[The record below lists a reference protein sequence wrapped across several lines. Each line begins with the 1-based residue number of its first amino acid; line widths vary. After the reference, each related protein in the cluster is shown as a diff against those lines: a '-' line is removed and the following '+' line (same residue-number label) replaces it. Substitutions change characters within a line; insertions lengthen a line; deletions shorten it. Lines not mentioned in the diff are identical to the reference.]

1 MSFSPYGLIEL
12 PWWGY
17 ILVTFTTIQ
26 SMFLGITLYL
36 HRDQSHGG
44 LILHPL
50 LRHLFRFWL
59 WFSSA
64 AVTREWVAV
73 HRRHHAYADQPRDP
87 HSPVV
92 FGLRRV
98 LLEGYELYSVAA
110 HDPQTLHHFG
120 RGTPDDW
127 LERRV
132 YARRPYAGISLFVV
146 LQLLLFGVP
155 GIIMIAAHLAAQ
167 PFFAAGVINGLGH
180 AVGYR
185 SFEMP
190 STATN
195 LLPWGLLLGGEELH
209 NNHHAFPRS
218 ARFAVQP
225 WEVDIGW
232 LWIRLFQALGL
243 ARVRW
248 VAPRPYFEGRRR
260 ELSDETV
267 RALCT
272 NRMHVLRAYA
282 RQVVL
287 PVCRE
292 LARREPAGALPPGTP
307 RLLVRHPAILAEEAR
322 RRLGELL
329 EKLRGPAPRDRL
341 SRGPAAAVERGRGEP
356 RAGARA
362 AARVVQWRGR
372 QRHRSAARVRTAPA
386 QPTHAEAGLLR
397 RQAGRAR
404 DGAHRE
410 TRVHARDARQA
421 RQVLAV
427 HALEVRHVRDH
438 EAQQI
443 IVLAGHEVA
452 LHDLRHLA
460 HRALEGLQSR
470 LALAVERDVHEHV
483 DRKARLMSGR

>member
-1 MSFSPYGLIEL
+1 MGLLPYGLFEL

-17 ILVTFTTIQ
+17 VLVTFLTIQ
-26 SMFLGITLYL
+26 SMFLGVTLYL

-44 LILHPL
+44 LILHPG

-64 AVTREWVAV
+64 ALTREWVAV
-73 HRRHHAYADQPRDP
+73 HRRHHAHADRPLDP

-98 LLEGYELYSVAA
+98 LLEGYELYAAAA
-110 HDPQTLHHFG
+110 HDADTLASYG

-127 LERRV
+127 LERHV
-132 YARRPYAGISLFVV
+132 YSAHPYTGITLFV
-146 LQLLLFGVP
+146 LLHLLLFGVP
-155 GIIMIAAHLAAQ
+155 AILMMAVHLAAQ

-190 STATN
+190 ARATN

-232 LWIRLFQALGL
+232 LWICLFRGLGL

-248 VAPRPYFEGRRR
+248 VAPRPQRAGAGG
-260 ELSDETV
+260 ELDESTV
-267 RALCT
+267 NALF
-272 NRMHVLRAYA
+272 RQRLHVLRAYA

-292 LARREPAGALPPGTP
+292 LARREPAGVLPPGTP
-307 RLLVRHPAILAEEAR
+307 KLLTRHPAILAEEAR
-322 RRLGELL
+322 RRLRELL
-329 EKLRGPAPRDRL
+329 DRYEVLRRVIDSRDSL
-341 SRGPAAAVERGRGEP
+341 QQLWNETAANQGRALTQLRE
-356 RAGARA
+356 
-362 AARVVQWRGR
+362 WC
-372 QRHRSAARVRTAPA
+372 RTA
-386 QPTHAEAGLLR
+386 EGS
-397 RQAGRAR
+397 G
-404 DGAHRE
+404 
-410 TRVHARDARQA
+410 
-421 RQVLAV
+421 
-427 HALEVRHVRDH
+427 
-438 EAQQI
+438 I
-443 IVLAGHEVA
+443 
-452 LHDLRHLA
+452 
-460 HRALEGLQSR
+460 RALREFAQR
-470 LALAVERDVHEHV
+470 LPAY
-483 DRKARLMSGR
+483 GR